1 MCSVTAAMMGL
12 AAFQGY
18 SQYRSQ
24 NAQYK
29 AQAAAYDAQADAARQ
44 NARIADKQRE
54 QIADQYAQKQQQ
66 LDAKRRLIIGQQNAS
81 GGASGLSGGSILDAN
96 AAAIDQWRT
105 DSMNLLGNQRNDTKS
120 AYINQ
125 VNYLNQANQAQ
136 AAAANTRSQAKS
148 ARISS
153 LLNTAL
159 SMYGAYKT
167 FGGSS
172 KTATQTTQA
181 RSGFS
186 GDLTSGN
193 LSYTSPSAMYQST
206 GYSFPKLNTLQDIT
220 SQAPT
225 YKSTLAPKKW
235 KGINGWLK

>member
-12 AAFQGY
+12 AAMQGY
-18 SQYRSQ
+18 SSYRSQ

-44 NARIADKQRE
+44 NARIADQQRS

-66 LDAKRRLIIGQQNAS
+66 LDAKRKLIIGQQNAAA
-81 GGASGLSGGSILDAN
+81 GASGLTGGSVLDAN

-105 DSMNLLGNQRNDTKS
+105 DSMNLLGNQRNDTKI

-125 VNYLNQANQAQ
+125 VNYLNQASQAQ

-167 FGGSS
+167 FGGVSS
-172 KTATQTTQA
+172 KASSQTMQA
-181 RSGFS
+181 RSGFN
-186 GDLTSGN
+186 GDLASGN
-193 LSYTSPSAMYQST
+193 LTYTTPTSMYQSA
-206 GYSFPKLNTLQDIT
+206 GMNLPKLNTGIIT
-220 SQAPT
+220 SSKPT
-225 YKSTLAPKKW
+225 FNTFMAPKKW
-235 KGINGWLK
+235 KGFNGWN